1 MKQMNQVNQV
11 RLGLEL
17 FLERE
22 VEGLKGARVGLI
34 CNPSSVDHQF
44 RHAADLF
51 FRHPGINLTA
61 LYGPQHGIRGETQ
74 DNMIEWEGFRD
85 TRTGVMAWSL
95 YGEWRQPTP
104 EMLAEV
110 DVLVFDVQDVGTRVY
125 TFIYTMALAM
135 AAAKRDGKRMV
146 VLDRP
151 NPINGLGIEG
161 DLLRPGTESF
171 VGMYPIPMRHGLTAG
186 ELALM
191 FNQQFG
197 IGCDLQVVPMEGY
210 RRDYWF
216 DQTDAPW
223 VLPSP
228 NMPTLETAVVYP
240 GTVYVEGCQFSEG
253 RGTTRPFEI
262 NGAPYIDSYQLAERL
277 NGESLPGV
285 LFRPH
290 SFIPTFQKHAGELCH
305 GVQLHVTDRE
315 IFRPVVTG
323 IALIKAIHDLY
334 PEGFAWQNPP
344 YEYVYDRLPFDVIA
358 GGTVLREQI
367 ESGVGWPG
375 IAASWQADEDLFR
388 EQRRPYLLY

>member
-1 MKQMNQVNQV
+1 MVNRV
-11 RLGLEL
+11 RLGLER
-17 FLERE
+17 FLADEAFR
-22 VEGLKGARVGLI
+22 LKGERVGLI
-34 CNPSSVDHQF
+34 CNPSSVDHAF

-51 FRHPGINLTA
+51 FAHPAIQLTA
-61 LYGPQHGIRGETQ
+61 LFGPQHGIRGETQ

-85 TRTGVMAWSL
+85 PRTGVMAWSL
-95 YGEWRQPTP
+95 YGESRQPTE

-110 DVLVFDVQDVGTRVY
+110 DLLVFDVQDVGTRVY

-135 AAAKRDGKRMV
+135 AAARRAGKRMV

-151 NPINGLGIEG
+151 NPINGLMIEG

-191 FNQQFG
+191 FNRQFG
-197 IGCDLQVVPMEGY
+197 IGCDLTVVPMEGY
-210 RRDYWF
+210 RRDLWF

-228 NMPTLETAVVYP
+228 NMPTLETATVYP

-262 NGAPYIDSYQLAERL
+262 NGAPWIDGHALASRL
-277 NGESLPGV
+277 NGYGETVLPGV
-285 LFRPH
+285 WFRPH
-290 SFIPTFQKHAGELCH
+290 SFMPTFQKHAGELCH
-305 GVQLHVTDRE
+305 GVQVHVLDRQT
-315 IFRPVVTG
+315 FRPVRSG

-334 PEGFAWQNPP
+334 PESFAWQEPP
-344 YEYVYDRLPFDVIA
+344 YEYVFDRLPFDVIA
-358 GGTVLREQI
+358 GGSTLREQI
-367 ESGVGWPG
+367 ESGVGIEE
-375 IAASWQADEDLFR
+375 IAASWEADEALFQ
-388 EQRRPYLLY
+388 EQRRPSLLY

>member
-1 MKQMNQVNQV
+1 MVNRV
-11 RLGLEL
+11 RLGLER
-17 FLERE
+17 FLADEAFR
-22 VEGLKGARVGLI
+22 LKGERVGLI
-34 CNPSSVDHQF
+34 CNPSSVDHDF

-51 FRHPGINLTA
+51 FAHPAIQLTA
-61 LYGPQHGIRGETQ
+61 LFGPQHGIRGETQ

-85 TRTGVMAWSL
+85 PRTGVMAWSL
-95 YGEWRQPTP
+95 YGESRQPTD

-110 DVLVFDVQDVGTRVY
+110 DLLVFDVQDVGTRVY

-135 AAAKRDGKRMV
+135 AAARRTGKRMV

-151 NPINGLGIEG
+151 NPINGLTIEG

-191 FNQQFG
+191 FNREFG
-197 IGCDLQVVPMEGY
+197 IGCDLTVIPMEGY
-210 RRDYWF
+210 RRDLWF

-228 NMPTLETAVVYP
+228 NMPTLETATVYP

-262 NGAPYIDSYQLAERL
+262 NGAPWIDGHELANRL
-277 NGESLPGV
+277 NGYGATILPGV
-285 LFRPH
+285 WFRPH
-290 SFIPTFQKHAGELCH
+290 SFMPTFQKHVGELCH
-305 GVQLHVTDRE
+305 GVQVHVLDRQT
-315 IFRPVVTG
+315 FRPVRSG

-334 PEGFAWQNPP
+334 PESFAWQEPP
-344 YEYVYDRLPFDVIA
+344 YEYVFDRLPFDVIA
-358 GGTVLREQI
+358 GGSTLREQI
-367 ESGVGWPG
+367 ESGVGIEE
-375 IAASWQADEDLFR
+375 IAASWEADEALFQ
-388 EQRRPYLLY
+388 EQRRPSLLY